1 MSSAKQCCPQCHEV
15 CDRVRAIAD
24 EFVENAG
31 NQSKGFG
38 MVQAHTTGKS
48 ALGEGAGLCDEELVD
63 LWFMMSMWNFE
74 VKKVDRGDCC
84 CTSFGANCMVT

>member
-1 MSSAKQCCPQCHEV
+1 M
-15 CDRVRAIAD
+15 RAIAD
-24 EFVENAG
+24 KFMKNAG

-63 LWFMMSMWNFE
+63 LWTMFSRWKFSIE
-74 VKKVDRGDCC
+74 KVSRRDW
-84 CTSFGANCMVT
+84 

>member
-1 MSSAKQCCPQCHEV
+1 MG
-15 CDRVRAIAD
+15 AIAD
-24 EFVENAG
+24 EFMKNAG
-31 NQSKGFG
+31 DKSKGFG
-38 MVQAHTTGKS
+38 VVQAYTAGKS